1 MNKKAALVLSLV
13 LIALL
18 PLIHS
23 NSNYALSAKSK
34 KDLSASSSSFSLNK
48 SKEII
53 DRKKPLENNT
63 SLPINPIISGK
74 VIVTKKIIN
83 QGGGTNKPSDF
94 TISVSGN
101 NPSPA
106 TFSGN
111 ADGTTITLEKGKYSI
126 TETGPSGYNSTSS
139 PKCSGT
145 INGGETLR
153 CNLTNTFEKPS
164 PPITI
169 STLKV
174 NKEVINE
181 GGGTDKPSD
190 FTINVRGNNPS
201 PSSFQGNSDTGT
213 MVKLQP
219 GKYSVSESGPTSYFS
234 NYSSDCSGTI
244 SSEQTKN
251 CIITNKYNPF
261 TPGLL
266 SKIIVT
272 KKVINQ
278 GGGTDKPSD
287 FAISV
292 SGNNPSP
299 ATFSGSA
306 DGVTVQ
312 LRAGKYS
319 IIEEGPIS
327 SDYVPGKYTPN
338 YSADCNGTI
347 KASEIKN
354 CIITNKYNPFIPGSL
369 SKLIVTKKVIN
380 EGGGNKKASDFT
392 ISVSGNNPSPATFS
406 GSADGVTVQLRAGK
420 YSVTETGPLS
430 DYTTDYSGECSGIAS
445 PGIIN
450 ECTIINTYQPP
461 PQPSAKLIVIKNVI
475 NKDSSSVNKKP
486 SDFIITVHG
495 NNPTPRSFPSK
506 SGGGTTVTLYPG
518 RYSVTEKGPLSGY
531 TTDYSQ
537 GCEGNIGNSQ
547 AKACII
553 TNEEITQPP
562 SPAPI
567 PSKPIIKTITGFN
580 APYGIITIPDNGFVY
595 ASNYGQFNTTGT
607 VTVINSSTNF
617 ITDSVD
623 VDKNPQAI
631 AYDSANGFVYTANL
645 LSNNISVINASN
657 NAVVD
662 TIPIGNSPGGSFEGM
677 AINPTNNT
685 IYVANSGSN
694 TISVINGTTNTV
706 VRDLLGFHTPSGI
719 AYNTDNEALYVTNRG
734 SNTVSVI
741 NGSTNNLLRIIPVG
755 AAPTG
760 TIYNAANGY
769 IYVAN
774 SGSNTISVINGTTNT
789 VVATVHVGT
798 GPNAITYNS
807 NNGEIYTANSI
818 SGTISVIDGLS
829 NTVSQTIS
837 LATSP
842 NAITY
847 NSSDD
852 SIYVTNMGSDTVSAI
867 SNISSSSK

>member
-74 VIVTKKIIN
+74 VIVTKKVIN
-83 QGGGTNKPSDF
+83 QGGGNDKPSDF

-106 TFSGN
+106 TFSGS

-287 FAISV
+287 F
-292 SGNNPSP
+292 
-299 ATFSGSA
+299 
-306 DGVTVQ
+306 
-312 LRAGKYS
+312 
-319 IIEEGPIS
+319 
-327 SDYVPGKYTPN
+327 
-338 YSADCNGTI
+338 
-347 KASEIKN
+347 
-354 CIITNKYNPFIPGSL
+354 
-369 SKLIVTKKVIN
+369 
-380 EGGGNKKASDFT
+380 T

-562 SPAPI
+562 TPAPI

>member
-126 TETGPSGYNSTSS
+126 TETGPPGYNSTSS

-181 GGGTDKPSD
+181 GGGTNKPSD

-287 FAISV
+287 F
-292 SGNNPSP
+292 
-299 ATFSGSA
+299 
-306 DGVTVQ
+306 
-312 LRAGKYS
+312 
-319 IIEEGPIS
+319 
-327 SDYVPGKYTPN
+327 
-338 YSADCNGTI
+338 
-347 KASEIKN
+347 
-354 CIITNKYNPFIPGSL
+354 
-369 SKLIVTKKVIN
+369 
-380 EGGGNKKASDFT
+380 T

-445 PGIIN
+445 TDIIN

-562 SPAPI
+562 TPAPV

-623 VDKNPQAI
+623 VDKNPQAL

-706 VRDLLGFHTPSGI
+706 VRDLPGFHTPSGI

-741 NGSTNNLLRIIPVG
+741 NGSTNNLLKIIPVG

-818 SGTISVIDGLS
+818 SGTISLIDGLS

>member
-74 VIVTKKIIN
+74 VIVTKKVIN
-83 QGGGTNKPSDF
+83 QGGGNDKPSDF

-106 TFSGN
+106 TFSGS

-181 GGGTDKPSD
+181 GGGNDKPSD

-278 GGGTDKPSD
+278 GGGTDKP
-287 FAISV
+287 
-292 SGNNPSP
+292 
-299 ATFSGSA
+299 
-306 DGVTVQ
+306 
-312 LRAGKYS
+312 
-319 IIEEGPIS
+319 
-327 SDYVPGKYTPN
+327 
-338 YSADCNGTI
+338 
-347 KASEIKN
+347 
-354 CIITNKYNPFIPGSL
+354 
-369 SKLIVTKKVIN
+369 
-380 EGGGNKKASDFT
+380 SDFT

-562 SPAPI
+562 TPAPI